1 MNKQIYLSPAVE
13 ELNIRITQL
22 LNSFSMDANMGE
34 WTIEEEVDVNAGI

>member
-1 MNKQIYLSPAVE
+1 MNKQIYLSPVVE
-13 ELNIRITQL
+13 ELNIPITQL

>member
-34 WTIEEEVDVNAGI
+34 WTIEEEVDVDAGI